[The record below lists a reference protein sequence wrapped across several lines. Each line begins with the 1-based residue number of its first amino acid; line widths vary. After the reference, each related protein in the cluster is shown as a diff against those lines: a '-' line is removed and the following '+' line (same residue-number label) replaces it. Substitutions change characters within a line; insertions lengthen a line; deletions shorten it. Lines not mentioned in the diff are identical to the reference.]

1 MMALKTDVPRKA
13 KTPGDGPAWTSK
25 SRPSRRLKRQLS
37 AAIDRGIAHVVA
49 ELTPR
54 RYVELMT
61 TGSAEIGRALKQAV
75 LDEQFEQRRKADATA
90 GL

>member
-1 MMALKTDVPRKA
+1 MTLKTDAPRNA
-13 KTPGDGPAWTSK
+13 TTPGDGPASTSK

-37 AAIDRGIAHVVA
+37 AAIDLGLAHVVT

-54 RYVELMT
+54 RHVELMT
-61 TGSAEIGRALKQAV
+61 TGSAEIGRALRQAI
-75 LDEQFEQRRKADATA
+75 LDEQFELRRKAGAMA